1 MISSMKKQNQEL
13 NPVRILIVDDHAIVR
28 SGLRNL
34 IGDYPG
40 LQVVEE
46 ATTCEEAMKM
56 AMRSQP
62 DVIIL
67 DLRLPDG
74 MGFEIIEDLKK
85 AVTGTRVLV
94 LTSYADDH
102 LLITALKNGAD
113 GYLKKDIT
121 EQALAETMLTIAR
134 SRVST
139 PILKH
144 NTLEKPET
152 PSSWTQ
158 LHPLEDSTA
167 KHKFLNHLTGQEQ
180 RVFELVGRGL
190 TNRQVA
196 QKLNLSEKT
205 VRNYLARVFEKLGVK
220 RRSEIVA
227 LFFSMRS

>member
-1 MISSMKKQNQEL
+1 MKKQNQEL

-40 LQVVEE
+40 LQVVAE
-46 ATTCEEAMKM
+46 ATTCEDALNM
-56 AMRSQP
+56 AMRCQP

-85 AVTGTRVLV
+85 AAMGSRVLV

-121 EQALAETMLTIAR
+121 EQALAETMLAIAR
-134 SRVST
+134 SGVST

-144 NTLEKPET
+144 NTLLNPET

-158 LHPLEDSTA
+158 LHPMEDCTA

-205 VRNYLARVFEKLGVK
+205 VRNYLARVFEKLGVQ